1 LPTSTSATHTIPYP
15 TTLLSDCADTPTVT
29 VWYKDVGGNDWNSM
43 PSVPTD
49 GNNLASDYLPM
60 TNYTTGLDDGSTT
73 DTDIVFTFDSAVW
86 SWGDSEIVT
95 QEFKIEF
102 QQASYSS

>member
-1 LPTSTSATHTIPYP
+1 
-15 TTLLSDCADTPTVT
+15 
-29 VWYKDVGGNDWNSM
+29 M

-102 QQASYSS
+102 QQASYSP